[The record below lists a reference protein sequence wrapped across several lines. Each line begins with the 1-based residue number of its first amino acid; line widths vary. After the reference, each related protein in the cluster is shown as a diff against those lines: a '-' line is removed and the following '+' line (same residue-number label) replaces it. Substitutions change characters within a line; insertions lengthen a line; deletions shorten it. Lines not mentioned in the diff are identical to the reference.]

1 LMKKPAL
8 IQTTVRLFP
17 ANEFEAATTRSNINA
32 HVPGSVFHYPLKSRK
47 NLPRCILKKGLDPY
61 MSCIEIIEKAQE
73 PVSSNHMQ

>member
-1 LMKKPAL
+1 MKKPAL

-47 NLPRCILKKGLDPY
+47 NLLRCILKKGLDAY

-73 PVSSNHMQ
+73 PVSSNHIQ

>member
-1 LMKKPAL
+1 MKKPAL

-32 HVPGSVFHYPLKSRK
+32 HVPGSVFHYPLKSRQ
-47 NLPRCILKKGLDPY
+47 NLLRCILKKGLDAY